1 MKDGKVTGVMMEDKR
16 IACDHLVLP
25 ANIKPELAASLP
37 PSRDHLMSRTVMVSS
52 ASLLPSDTEQLTFLS
67 LPQETGSGPIHV
79 IEVGAGAAACP
90 RGLHLLHLTG
100 PGELDLEMTAR
111 VRGLVTEDSLLYSLS
126 WTQTGAGWE
135 TETGSGLWQAP
146 GPGPELDFD
155 LAIQQARHIYSG
167 MFPEDEFLPRAPD
180 PEEIIFG
187 DEEPS
192 QENSADQAVLPK
204 SENEKEEAETYTENK
219 EPSPGDEEQSQEN
232 SEDQAALTSAENEN
246 EKAKTFTENK
256 EP

>member
-25 ANIKPELAASLP
+25 ANIKPDFAPSLA

-52 ASLLPSDTEQLTFLS
+52 ASLLPSDKEQLTFLS

-135 TETGSGLWQAP
+135 TEAGCGLWQAP

-155 LAIQQARHIYSG
+155 LAIQQARNIYSG
-167 MFPEDEFLPRAPD
+167 MFPDDEFLPRAPD

-187 DEEPS
+187 DEEQS
-192 QENSADQAVLPK
+192 QENSDQAAVTNA
-204 SENEKEEAETYTENK
+204 ENENEEAKSSTENK

-232 SEDQAALTSAENEN
+232 SEDQAAVTNAENE
-246 EKAKTFTENK
+246 EVKAFTENK